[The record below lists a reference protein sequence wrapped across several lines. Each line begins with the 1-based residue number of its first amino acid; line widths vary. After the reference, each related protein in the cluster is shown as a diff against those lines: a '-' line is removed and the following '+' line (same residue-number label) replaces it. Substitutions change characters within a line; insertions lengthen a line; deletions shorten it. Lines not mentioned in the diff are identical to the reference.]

1 MKSASWVCT
10 AGYTFGMQAL
20 LWLVILA
27 CLAGIGVVLWLIA
40 RKQAVRRR
48 ESESRSAAILAEA
61 MDALRA
67 KQKK

>member
-1 MKSASWVCT
+1 
-10 AGYTFGMQAL
+10 MQAL